1 MGGGE
6 TSGSQRARRHHAA
19 SRTMSHGVP
28 HRLLASWQRSEAY
41 GVPLEEITP
50 VFAGTVEDDSLFFQA
65 GQEALDGL
73 QRTLVDEPVSLMLTD
88 PDGLVLTRG
97 SGDHGLLR
105 ALDRVHLAPGFSYAE
120 REAGTNGL
128 GLALADRLPTLVRA
142 EEHYALSLAGYTC
155 AAAPVL
161 DPRTGRLLG
170 AVNLTT
176 WADTPP
182 HLMLALVQAAA
193 GSTASLVLARGAGH
207 DSRPMPRGEVRR
219 LGAHRLEPGAG
230 AVEPARLSTSWRDAF
245 DLAVL
250 AQRCG
255 RVVAAVGEPGAGR
268 TTLLAQALRARRPH
282 GRILAASAPAPQDA
296 EGWLGLWSPELGKP
310 HTVVV
315 LRDADALPAWAAEQV
330 RDLVQRARRTAR
342 PVDTG
347 GADGTTGTDATDG
360 AAGAPIAFTCERFED
375 LPAALRDVVDSV
387 VPVPPLRERPEDAVA
402 IAEQIALR
410 VRGREVGLTPAA
422 RRALADHGWPGNTSE
437 LVAAITHAATRADVI
452 DVVHLPPS
460 VLAARRRLTRLE
472 TFERDEIV
480 RVIARPGITMR
491 AASDEL
497 GISRAT
503 LYRRVA
509 QYDIRVPR

>member
-6 TSGSQRARRHHAA
+6 TSGSQRARRHHT
-19 SRTMSHGVP
+19 SLDGVP
-28 HRLLASWQRSEAY
+28 RRLLASWHRSEAY
-41 GVPLEEITP
+41 GVPPEEITP
-50 VFAGTVEDDSLFFQA
+50 VFTGAVEDDSLFFQA

-73 QRTLVDEPVSLMLTD
+73 QRTLLDEPVSLMLTD
-88 PDGLVLTRG
+88 PDGLVLTRF

-120 REAGTNGL
+120 QEAGTNGL

-142 EEHYALSLAGYTC
+142 EEHYALSLTGYTC

-182 HLMLALVQAAA
+182 PLLLALAQAAA

-207 DSRPMPRGEVRR
+207 DARPAPRGEVRR
-219 LGAHRLEPGAG
+219 LAAHRLEPGAG
-230 AVEPARLSTSWRDAF
+230 AVEPARLSTSWRDTF
-245 DLAVL
+245 DLAAIAL
-250 AQRCG
+250 RSG
-255 RVVAAVGEPGAGR
+255 RVVAAVGEPGSGR
-268 TTLLAQALRARRPH
+268 TTVLAQALRAHRPRD
-282 GRILAASAPAPQDA
+282 RILAASAPAPHDA
-296 EGWLGLWSPELGKP
+296 EAWLGLWTPELGKP
-310 HTVVV
+310 HTAVVV
-315 LRDADALPAWAAEQV
+315 RDADALPAWAAEQV
-330 RDLVQRARRTAR
+330 RDLARQ
-342 PVDTG
+342 
-347 GADGTTGTDATDG
+347 G
-360 AAGAPIAFTCERFED
+360 AASFALTCERFDD
-375 LPAALRDVVDSV
+375 LPAALRDLVDSV
-387 VPVPPLRERPEDAVA
+387 VPVAPLRDRADDAIV
-402 IAEQIALR
+402 IAEQIAWR

-422 RRALADHGWPGNTSE
+422 RRALRDHGWPGNTSE
-437 LVAAITHAATRADVI
+437 LVAAITHAATRADVV

-460 VLAARRRLTRLE
+460 ILAARRRLTRLE

-480 RVIARPGITMR
+480 RVITRPGITMR